1 MTRPSWNSVSCS
13 GRGYFPVRT
22 ARGPDAFRPVIAN
35 MHRERHL
42 PLPVHVR
49 LCLRGIE
56 CIRADDMTGR
66 RKAASCRLIRPV
78 RYGLLSSGGNRR
90 MQGIE
95 VRAGKFAL
103 IKGMN
108 LPPDAPRRLVPMTY
122 CRGCR
127 SSFVMRCHLLDSGLG
142 GPACFAAR
150 AARQPV
156 SGALCFGWAVPR
168 SVLCGGISRSFRR
181 RAVSPPQ
188 TGNGSAV
195 PLSFH

>member
-1 MTRPSWNSVSCS
+1 M
-13 GRGYFPVRT
+13 
-22 ARGPDAFRPVIAN
+22 
-35 MHRERHL
+35 

-78 RYGLLSSGGNRR
+78 RYGLLSTGGNRR

-108 LPPDAPRRLVPMTY
+108 LPPDAPRRLVAMTY

-127 SSFVMRCHLLDSGLG
+127 SSFCHASSSFGGGAGMFRCPGS
-142 GPACFAAR
+142 PAARIGCIVLSDGQYRAPSCAAGYPVRFAAADR
-150 AARQPV
+150 KRFGCTAIFSLICV
-156 SGALCFGWAVPR
+156 IFGAVYVMFD
-168 SVLCGGISRSFRR
+168 
-181 RAVSPPQ
+181 
-188 TGNGSAV
+188 GS
-195 PLSFH
+195 